1 MAPVLSSSPDL
12 TTIVPKPGQKPAS
25 LTARAGST
33 GLVVSGHMGAN
44 NRAVGANVRH
54 LISAATAL
62 LLAWSALPAAAAD
75 RATAQLRLVEPPR
88 RVEPAVSRI
97 EIASDVAT
105 KVGRQVWLNE
115 TGGDRDMI
123 TAWNPAEDFA
133 SVGIGH
139 FIWFPEG
146 LQTRFAESFPK
157 VLAFLRA
164 QCIKPPAWLDREPA
178 PHCPWRTRAEFK
190 RNFDGRQMRE
200 LRAFLHDTVGP
211 QTQYLV
217 ERMKAALPK
226 ILESLPSDEQ
236 RAHVKAQFHR
246 VVDASP
252 DLYPLIDYINFK
264 GEGIAA
270 SETYPSV
277 TTGEPEGWGLKH
289 VLLSMTGASKEQRAV
304 LGEFADAAA
313 FVLKRRIHNN
323 PPNRRWEKGWL
334 KRTETYRRPLR

>member
-1 MAPVLSSSPDL
+1 M
-12 TTIVPKPGQKPAS
+12 
-25 LTARAGST
+25 
-33 GLVVSGHMGAN
+33 
-44 NRAVGANVRH
+44 
-54 LISAATAL
+54 
-62 LLAWSALPAAAAD
+62 
-75 RATAQLRLVEPPR
+75 
-88 RVEPAVSRI
+88 SRI
-97 EIASDVAT
+97 EITADVAT

-164 QCIKPPAWLDREPA
+164 RGAKPPAWLDRDPA
-178 PHCPWRTRAEFK
+178 PPCPWRTRAEFK
-190 RNFDGRQMRE
+190 RSFEGRQMRE
-200 LRAFLHDTVGP
+200 LRAFLHETVGL
-211 QTQYLV
+211 QAQYLV

-226 ILESLPSDEQ
+226 ILDSLPDDQQ
-236 RAHVKAQFHR
+236 RAQVKAQFHR
-246 VVDASP
+246 VLDASP

-264 GEGIAA
+264 GEGIAP
-270 SETYPSV
+270 SETYPSIA
-277 TTGEPEGWGLKH
+277 TGEPEGWGLKH
-289 VLLSMTGASKEQRAV
+289 VLMSMNGATSERSSV
-304 LGEFADAAA
+304 LGEFADAAGY
-313 FVLKRRIHNN
+313 VLKRRIRNN